1 MGQKWRESGAKV
13 PRLSEE
19 KINAAP
25 FGSSNASIDDK
36 GRIKLSTSLQ
46 KFIQGQSDS
55 RLYVT
60 TLENNIL
67 AIYPAE
73 VWQHNMAVMHEQFDD
88 PEAVEAVVLAAHAMG
103 ATTEMDSQ
111 GRILIPAKLRDELD
125 LTSEPLKA
133 NCFKGRIDV
142 MRDSVFDKKVAEA
155 MERRAQVLLQLKAK
169 QFI

>member
-1 MGQKWRESGAKV
+1 M

-36 GRIKLSTSLQ
+36 GRIKLSTALQ
-46 KFIQGQSDS
+46 KFIQGQSDN

-60 TLENNIL
+60 TLEDGVL

-73 VWQHNMAVMHEQFDD
+73 VWQHNVAVMQETFED
-88 PEAVEAVVLAAHAMG
+88 PTAAETMTFLLHAMG
-103 ATTEMDSQ
+103 GATEMDGQ
-111 GRILIPAKLRDELD
+111 GRILIPAKLRDALD

-142 MRDSVFDKKVAEA
+142 MRDSVFDRKVGEA

>member
-1 MGQKWRESGAKV
+1 M

-60 TLENNIL
+60 TFENNIL

-73 VWQHNMAVMHEQFDD
+73 VWQHNLVVMQESFDD
-88 PEAVEAVVLAAHAMG
+88 PNAAETMIFLLHAKG
-103 ATTEMDSQ
+103 GTTEMDSQ
-111 GRILIPAKLRDELD
+111 GRVLIPAKLRDELD
-125 LTSEPLKA
+125 LTTEPLKA
-133 NCFKGRIDV
+133 NCYKGRIDV

-155 MERRAQVLLQLKAK
+155 MERRAEVLLQLKAK